1 MLNILPN
8 NEYSQKPPNMGQ
20 LIFALHSA
28 GKVLSKP
35 MTQRPWRL
43 LIGRCNE
50 IISLRG
56 NFINLYDL
64 P

>member
-8 NEYSQKPPNMGQ
+8 NEYSQKPPNMGR
-20 LIFALHSA
+20 LIFVLHPT

-43 LIGRCNE
+43 LIGRC
-50 IISLRG
+50 IVQTK
-56 NFINLYDL
+56 
-64 P
+64 